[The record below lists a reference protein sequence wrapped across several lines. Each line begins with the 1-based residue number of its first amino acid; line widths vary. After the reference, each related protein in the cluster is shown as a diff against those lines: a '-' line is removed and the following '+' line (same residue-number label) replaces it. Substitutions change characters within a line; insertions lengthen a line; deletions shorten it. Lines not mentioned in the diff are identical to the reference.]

1 MAFSSKLLAGKVGI
15 VTGAG
20 SPHGI
25 GRSLVLSLAAAG
37 ARAVYATDLTLANI
51 PSLQEEV
58 RAAGSACK
66 VHGQI
71 LDVSSEEQTISVVKK
86 AIADHGRLDFYFANA
101 GIGGFRTLQDTNAAY
116 YDRVNAVMQRS
127 FFLAIRYAGQGM
139 SNLSAEKTSPGG
151 SIVVTS
157 SMAGVSGGVADISY
171 ASAKAAVSHMVKSA
185 SVHLSSTHVRVNAM
199 APGFIRTS
207 IMATSQAATEG
218 KTQEQ
223 TPPLSK
229 EEALRQFDAT
239 LGRQGGAGKSPYYY
253 DRIPEPGE
261 VASLGVFL
269 ASDLAAAVNGQN
281 IVADC
286 GKTAAAFGESIMGPV
301 APMTPI

>member
-101 GIGGFRTLQDTNAAY
+101 GIGGFRSVCRRTPLLISPNG
-116 YDRVNAVMQRS
+116 S
-127 FFLAIRYAGQGM
+127 SSPPF
-139 SNLSAEKTSPGG
+139 SARW
-151 SIVVTS
+151 
-157 SMAGVSGGVADISY
+157 
-171 ASAKAAVSHMVKSA
+171 
-185 SVHLSSTHVRVNAM
+185 ST
-199 APGFIRTS
+199 
-207 IMATSQAATEG
+207 
-218 KTQEQ
+218 
-223 TPPLSK
+223 
-229 EEALRQFDAT
+229 
-239 LGRQGGAGKSPYYY
+239 
-253 DRIPEPGE
+253 
-261 VASLGVFL
+261 
-269 ASDLAAAVNGQN
+269 DL
-281 IVADC
+281 
-286 GKTAAAFGESIMGPV
+286 
-301 APMTPI
+301 